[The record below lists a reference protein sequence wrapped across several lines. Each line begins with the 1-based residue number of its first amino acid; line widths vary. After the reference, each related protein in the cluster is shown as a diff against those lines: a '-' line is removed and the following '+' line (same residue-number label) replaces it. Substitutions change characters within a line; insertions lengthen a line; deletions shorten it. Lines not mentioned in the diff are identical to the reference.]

1 MHNYCPP
8 NHLRGGHR
16 MTLYA
21 WACPRRFPRLSV
33 PVPRY
38 FDVSSDTRVLGHCH
52 WKHEPKHHPTL
63 IALHG
68 LEGSSRAHYMVGLA
82 DKAFLAGFNVI
93 RLNQR
98 NCGGTEHLSPGL
110 YHSGL
115 TEDPAA
121 VLKELIEVDKLSSFV
136 VVGYSLGGNLAV
148 KLAGDYGDCAPP
160 QLHAVCAISPTLDL
174 ERCVTALDRRE
185 NFAYQWN
192 FVRNLKRRIRQKARL
207 FPQRYTLGCL
217 GKVTSVRE
225 FDEQFTAPHHNFL
238 DANDYYYRA
247 SALRV
252 TQKIRVPTLILS
264 AKDDPFV
271 PPEQFKETSLL
282 KNPHVSIV
290 ITRYGGHCGFIAV
303 PHNDDGYWA
312 ERRAIEFARRNISQP
327 KHLKTQTM
335 D

>member
-8 NHLRGGHR
+8 NYLRGGHR

-21 WACPRRFPRLSV
+21 WAHPRRFPRLPA

-38 FDVSSDTRVLGHCH
+38 FDVASDTRVLGHCH
-52 WKHEPKHHPTL
+52 WKREPKHHPTL

-68 LEGSSRAHYMVGLA
+68 LEGSSLAHYMVGLA

-121 VLKELIEVDKLSSFV
+121 VLKELVEVDKLSSFV
-136 VVGYSLGGNLAV
+136 VAGYSLGGNLAV

-174 ERCVTALDRRE
+174 ARCVTALDRRE
-185 NFAYQWN
+185 NFVYQWN

-207 FPQRYTLGCL
+207 FPKRYTLGDL
-217 GKVTSVRE
+217 GKVTSVRG

-271 PPEQFKETSLL
+271 PPEQFREPSLL
-282 KNPHVSIV
+282 ANPHISIV

-312 ERRAIEFARRNISQP
+312 ERRAIEFARQNTS
-327 KHLKTQTM
+327 
-335 D
+335 